1 MKAKTVQNTNQEI
14 GMWCEAC
21 CIRIA
26 PNEERTAIH
35 GKPYHL
41 RCYAKLR
48 TKPKGADQAT
58 ST

>member
-1 MKAKTVQNTNQEI
+1 
-14 GMWCEAC
+14 MWCEAC

-35 GKPYHL
+35 GKTYHP